1 MNPEPWQ
8 RIEEFF
14 HEALKQVPEASA
26 EFLNQECE
34 GDLELRNEVESLL
47 GSEIVARSRMS

>member
-26 EFLNQECE
+26 EFLNQECKR
-34 GDLELRNEVESLL
+34 DLELRNEVESLL
-47 GSEIVARSRMS
+47 GPEIVARSRMS